1 MGLKILYGLVV
12 LGSPLHMRD
21 PNGRHDAEEN
31 STLLQISF
39 SFSLSSNRRGYVM
52 LFSIYKSL
60 AKGMESTWFVEVWRC
75 EGG

>member
-1 MGLKILYGLVV
+1 
-12 LGSPLHMRD
+12 MRD

>member
-21 PNGRHDAEEN
+21 PRGRHDAEEN
-31 STLLQISF
+31 SNLLQVSFFFF

-52 LFSIYKSL
+52 LFSIHQVV
-60 AKGMESTWFVEVWRC
+60 GNMETTW
-75 EGG
+75 